1 MTVNV
6 PLFMLLHFTASVM
19 LLTLAALGYMI
30 WLDYFAPK
38 KKSRKRDGGDDEYDE
53 YEYDIEDVDE
63 EDDIII
69 EEL

>member
-30 WLDYFAPK
+30 WLDCFAPK
-38 KKSRKRDGGDDEYDE
+38 KKSRKRDGGDDEY
-53 YEYDIEDVDE
+53 YEYDEYAYDEDE
-63 EDDIII
+63 EYN
-69 EEL
+69 E